1 MTQTWK
7 QLEGQVVNG
16 KFPLRQYLGGS
27 EHSAV
32 FLTEDP
38 EHGLDKAA
46 IKLVSPGP
54 ETGDLL
60 LSHWKEAA
68 KLSHPH
74 LIKLFQ
80 MGHCQLGNK
89 GMLYLVMEY
98 AEVNLSQILPRGP
111 FPTDETRET
120 VKLILDALDHLHG
133 KGFVHGHLKPAN
145 IMSVDGQLK
154 LSSDGIFRM
163 GHWIGGRGTLG
174 DYDPPEAESGIHSPA
189 GDVWSLGII
198 LVKTLPQGPPV
209 WVRTEEG
216 DPVVPRLLPAPFFDI
231 ARNCLRCDPERR
243 ETIDEI
249 RARLEPA
256 APASKPGKA
265 ISKRQYLI
273 PAGVVALLLLAIFA
287 GLKLFEHHN
296 AEPKSAQNPVASSTE
311 LSKQNGSGRQS
322 SSGTVPRQSSPQISA
337 KKKLPSGGVVQ
348 KGVREKVLPDVPKSA
363 SDTIRGT
370 IRVSVKV
377 AVDPA
382 GSVTEATLASAGP
395 SRYFANLALQAARK
409 WKFWP
414 AEADGHGSSKECTL
428 IFEFTRTG
436 TNGFPAQ
443 AAP

>member
-7 QLEGQVVNG
+7 QCEGHVVSE
-16 KFPLRQYLGGS
+16 KFLLRQYLGGS

-46 IKLVSPGP
+46 IKLVAPEP
-54 ETGDLL
+54 ETEELQ
-60 LSHWKEAA
+60 LSRWKEAA

-80 MGHCQLGNK
+80 TGRCELGNS

-111 FPTDETRET
+111 FPPDETRET
-120 VKLILDALDHLHG
+120 LKLILGALAYLHG

-154 LSSDGIFRM
+154 LSSDGICRM
-163 GHWIGGRGTLG
+163 GHWIGARGSLG
-174 DYDPPEAESGIHSPA
+174 DYDPPEAESGIRSPA

-198 LVKTLPQGPPV
+198 LVQTLPEGPPV

-216 DPVVPRLLPAPFFDI
+216 DPVVPRALPAPFFDI
-231 ARNCLRCDPERR
+231 ARNCLRSDPERR
-243 ETIDEI
+243 ETVEKI

-256 APASKPGKA
+256 APVSKPEKA
-265 ISKRQYLI
+265 LSRRQFLI
-273 PAGVVALLLLAIFA
+273 PAVAVGLLLVAIFA
-287 GLKLFEHHN
+287 GPKLLERHHAQPN
-296 AEPKSAQNPVASSTE
+296 PAQNPVASSAEPSTQTGPV
-311 LSKQNGSGRQS
+311 SQS
-322 SSGTVPRQSSPQISA
+322 PKSTLPRQSLHQPRA
-337 KKKLPSGGVVQ
+337 EKKTPAGGVVQ
-348 KGVREKVLPDVPKSA
+348 NGVRDKVLPDVPRSA
-363 SDTIRGT
+363 SRTVQGT

-377 AVDPA
+377 AVDPS
-382 GSVTEATLASAGP
+382 GSVTEATLVAPGP
-395 SRYFANLALQAARK
+395 SRYFANLALQASRK

-414 AEADGHGSSKECTL
+414 AGENVGNVPKERTL
-428 IFEFTRTG
+428 VFEFTRAG
-436 TNGFPAQ
+436 TEAFPAQ